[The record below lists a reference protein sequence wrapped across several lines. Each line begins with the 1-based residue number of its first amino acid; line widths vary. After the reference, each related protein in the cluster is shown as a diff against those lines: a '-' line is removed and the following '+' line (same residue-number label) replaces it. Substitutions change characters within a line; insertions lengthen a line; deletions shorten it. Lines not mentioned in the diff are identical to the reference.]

1 MTNALM
7 VILVGVTSP
16 PRSRGLPEAML
27 RAREKQD
34 ARTHSERSG
43 GGLAVSRQG

>member
-7 VILVGVTSP
+7 VILVGGVTSP
-16 PRSRGLPEAML
+16 PRS

-43 GGLAVSRQG
+43 EGLAVSRQG